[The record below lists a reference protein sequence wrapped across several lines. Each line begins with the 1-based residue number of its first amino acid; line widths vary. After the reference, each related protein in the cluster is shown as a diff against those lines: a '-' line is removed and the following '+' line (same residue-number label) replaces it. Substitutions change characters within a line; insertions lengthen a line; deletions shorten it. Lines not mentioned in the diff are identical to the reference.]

1 MEMYRNDAEFL
12 IIFNSQYCQLWHWT
26 EQTEWNFQKIFFK
39 NWKNKF
45 MSILA
50 PTLTQLS
57 YSNQSVMLFSE
68 FLEKLE
74 MMDMC

>member
-1 MEMYRNDAEFL
+1 
-12 IIFNSQYCQLWHWT
+12 
-26 EQTEWNFQKIFFK
+26 
-39 NWKNKF
+39 